1 MTATS
6 SLPVG
11 EGPRLLLTVPDAAAA
26 LSISRSKLYE
36 LLTVADYLAQ
46 WLEAHATTVKP
57 KTLGGYRHDIDHYI
71 VPRIGRLRL
80 QALRPA
86 VISKLYRDLSENGG
100 SSPPGWGEPLYPD
113 TVSALMGKLIAGYN
127 DQSVPQPSSL
137 PHVRLHDLRH
147 LQATTLLLA
156 GVPVHVVAA
165 RLGHADPA
173 VTLRVYAHVLREQAA
188 SVGNIFAQAVDATVS
203 KSVSKP
209 RRQG

>member
-57 KTLGGYRHDIDHYI
+57 KTLGGYRHDI

-100 SSPPGWGEPLYPD
+100 SSPPGGESRSIP
-113 TVSALMGKLIAGYN
+113 T
-127 DQSVPQPSSL
+127 Q
-137 PHVRLHDLRH
+137 
-147 LQATTLLLA
+147 
-156 GVPVHVVAA
+156 
-165 RLGHADPA
+165 
-173 VTLRVYAHVLREQAA
+173 
-188 SVGNIFAQAVDATVS
+188 
-203 KSVSKP
+203 
-209 RRQG
+209 

>member
-11 EGPRLLLTVPDAAAA
+11 EGPRLLLTVPDADAA

-100 SSPPGWGEPLYPD
+100 SSPPGGESRSIP
-113 TVSALMGKLIAGYN
+113 T
-127 DQSVPQPSSL
+127 Q
-137 PHVRLHDLRH
+137 
-147 LQATTLLLA
+147 
-156 GVPVHVVAA
+156 
-165 RLGHADPA
+165 
-173 VTLRVYAHVLREQAA
+173 
-188 SVGNIFAQAVDATVS
+188 
-203 KSVSKP
+203 
-209 RRQG
+209 